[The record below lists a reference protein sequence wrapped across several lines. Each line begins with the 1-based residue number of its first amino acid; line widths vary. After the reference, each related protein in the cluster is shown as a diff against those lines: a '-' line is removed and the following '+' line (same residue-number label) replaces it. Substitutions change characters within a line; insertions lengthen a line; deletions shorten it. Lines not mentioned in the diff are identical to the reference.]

1 MKLIRGI
8 HNLSQAPQEGCVLT
22 IGNFD
27 GVHRGHRAL
36 LQGLQEEGRKRNLP
50 VMVMLFEPQPLE
62 LFATDKAPARL
73 TRLRE
78 KLRYLAECGVDYVLC
93 VRFDR
98 RFAALT
104 AQNFISDLLVKHL
117 RVKFLA
123 VGDDFRFGAGRE
135 GDFLLLQ
142 KAGMEYGFDITST
155 QTFCEGGVRIS
166 STAVR
171 QALADDNLALAESLL
186 GHPFAISGRVVHGD
200 ELGRT
205 IGFPTANVPLRRQ
218 VSPVKGV
225 YAVEVL
231 GLGEKPL
238 PGVANIGTRPTVAGI
253 RQQLEV
259 HLLDVAMDLYG
270 RHIQVVLRKKIRN
283 EQRFAS
289 LDELKAQI
297 ARDELTAREFFGLTK
312 PAQACYV
319 IKPKYGTENLMSDYK
334 STLNLPETGFPM
346 RGDLAKR
353 EPGMLARWTDDDLY
367 GIIRAAKKG
376 KKTFILHDGP
386 PYANGSIHIGHSVN
400 KILKDIIIK
409 SKGLSGYDS
418 PYVPGWDCH
427 GLPIELKVEQ
437 EYGKPGEKFT
447 AAEFRAKCR
456 EYAATQVDGQR
467 KDFIRLGVLG
477 DWSHPY
483 LTMDFKTE
491 ANIIRALG
499 KIIGNGHLHKG
510 AKPVHWCV
518 DCRSALAEA
527 EVEYYDKTSPSIDVA
542 FQAVDQDAL
551 KTKFGVSN
559 VNGPIS
565 LVIWTTTPWTLP
577 ANRAISI
584 APDSDY
590 ALVQIDGQA
599 VILAKDLVESVMQ
612 RIGVSDYTILGTVKG
627 AELEL
632 LRFTHPFMD
641 FDVPA
646 ILGDHVTLDAGTGAV
661 HTAPGHGPDD
671 YVIGQKYGLET
682 ANPVGPDGTYLPGTY
697 PTLDGVNVFKANDIV
712 IALLQEKGALLHV
725 EKMQHSYPCC
735 WRHKTPII
743 FRATPQWFVSM
754 DQKGLRAQSL
764 KEIKG
769 VQWIP
774 DWGQARI
781 ESMVANRPDWCISR
795 QRTWGVPMSLFVH
808 KDTEELHPRTL
819 ELMEEVAKRVEVD
832 GIQAWWDLDAKEILG
847 DEADQYVK
855 VPDTLDVWFDSG
867 STHSSVVDVRPE
879 FAGHA
884 ADMYLEGSDQHR
896 GWFMSSLMIS
906 TAMKGKAPY
915 RQVLTHGFTVDGQG
929 RKMSKSIGNTV
940 SPQDVMNKLGADIL
954 RLWVAS
960 TDYTGE
966 MAVSDEILKRAADSY
981 RRIRNTARF
990 LLANLNGFDPA
1001 KDMVK
1006 PEEMVV
1012 LDRWAVGCAKA
1023 AQEDILKAYEAY
1035 DFHEVVQRLMRFCSV
1050 EMGSFYLDIIK
1061 DRQYTAKADS
1071 VARRSCQTAL
1081 YHIAEAL
1088 VRWMAPILSFTAD
1101 EVWGYLPGEREK
1113 YVFTGEWYE
1122 GLFGLADSEAMNDAF
1137 WDELLKVR
1145 GEVNKVIE
1153 QARADKKVGGSLEA
1167 AVTLYAEPEL
1177 AAKLTALGDELRF
1190 VLLTSG
1196 ATVADYNDAPADAQQ
1211 SEVLKGL
1218 KVALSK
1224 AEGEK
1229 CPRCWHYTQ
1238 DVGKVAE
1245 HAEICG
1251 RCVSNVAG
1259 DGEKRKFA

>member
-1 MKLIRGI
+1 M
-8 HNLSQAPQEGCVLT
+8 A
-22 IGNFD
+22 
-27 GVHRGHRAL
+27 
-36 LQGLQEEGRKRNLP
+36 
-50 VMVMLFEPQPLE
+50 
-62 LFATDKAPARL
+62 
-73 TRLRE
+73 
-78 KLRYLAECGVDYVLC
+78 
-93 VRFDR
+93 
-98 RFAALT
+98 
-104 AQNFISDLLVKHL
+104 KH
-117 RVKFLA
+117 VF
-123 VGDDFRFGAGRE
+123 
-135 GDFLLLQ
+135 
-142 KAGMEYGFDITST
+142 
-155 QTFCEGGVRIS
+155 
-166 STAVR
+166 
-171 QALADDNLALAESLL
+171 N
-186 GHPFAISGRVVHGD
+186 
-200 ELGRT
+200 
-205 IGFPTANVPLRRQ
+205 
-218 VSPVKGV
+218 
-225 YAVEVL
+225 
-231 GLGEKPL
+231 
-238 PGVANIGTRPTVAGI
+238 
-253 RQQLEV
+253 
-259 HLLDVAMDLYG
+259 
-270 RHIQVVLRKKIRN
+270 
-283 EQRFAS
+283 
-289 LDELKAQI
+289 
-297 ARDELTAREFFGLTK
+297 
-312 PAQACYV
+312 
-319 IKPKYGTENLMSDYK
+319 YGTENLMSDFK

-353 EPGMLARWTDDDLY
+353 EPGMLARWNDDDLY

-400 KILKDIIIK
+400 KILKDIIVK
-409 SKGLSGYDS
+409 SKGLTGFDS

-456 EYAATQVDGQR
+456 EYAAAQVDGQR

-477 DWSHPY
+477 DWSRPY

-542 FQAVDQDAL
+542 FNAVDQDAV
-551 KTKFGVSN
+551 KAKFGVTS

-577 ANRAISI
+577 ADRAISLS
-584 APDSDY
+584 ADFDY
-590 ALVQIDGQA
+590 ALVQVDGQA
-599 VILAKDLVESVMQ
+599 LILAKDLVESVLK
-612 RIGVSDYTILGTVKG
+612 RAHIDNFTVLGTVNG

-632 LRFTHPFMD
+632 MRFKHPFLD

-646 ILGDHVTLDAGTGAV
+646 ILGDHVTLEAGTGAV
-661 HTAPGHGPDD
+661 HTAGGHGPDD
-671 YVIGQKYGLET
+671 YNISLKYGLEI
-682 ANPVGPDGTYLPGTY
+682 ANPVGPDGAYLPGTY
-697 PTLDGVNVFKANDIV
+697 PTLDGVNVFKANDIIV
-712 IALLQEKGALLHV
+712 DMLRTSGALLHV

-743 FRATPQWFVSM
+743 FRATPQWFISM

-808 KDTEELHPRTL
+808 KETQELHPNTL

-832 GIQAWWDLDAKEILG
+832 GIQAWWDLDSRDILG
-847 DEADQYVK
+847 ADADSYEK

-990 LLANLNGFDPA
+990 LLANLN
-1001 KDMVK
+1001 
-1006 PEEMVV
+1006 
-1012 LDRWAVGCAKA
+1012 
-1023 AQEDILKAYEAY
+1023 
-1035 DFHEVVQRLMRFCSV
+1035 
-1050 EMGSFYLDIIK
+1050 
-1061 DRQYTAKADS
+1061 

-1088 VRWMAPILSFTAD
+1088 VRWMAPIMSFTAD
-1101 EVWGYLPGEREK
+1101 EIWGYLPGEREQ

-1122 GLFGLADSEAMNDAF
+1122 GLFGLAETEAMNDAY
-1137 WDELLKVR
+1137 WSELLKVR

-1190 VLLTSG
+1190 ILLTSG
-1196 ATVADYNDAPADAQQ
+1196 AGVEDYTNAPADAQQ
-1211 SEVLKGL
+1211 SELLKGL
-1218 KVALSK
+1218 KVTLSK

-1229 CPRCWHYTQ
+1229 CQRCWHYTT

-1251 RCVSNVAG
+1251 RCVVNVAG